1 MTRTRKKPF
10 QKEVKASSIAKRWQR
25 IP

>member
-10 QKEVKASSIAKRWQR
+10 QKEVKAISIAKHLQR